1 MFKSAYNMQA
11 DTVLGAL
18 HTQPHLVQ
26 FSKYFYKVL
35 RCSCFTEEKMRY
47 RSKLSQEYT
56 AINQELISGT
66 VAV

>member
-11 DTVLGAL
+11 DTVLRAL

-35 RCSCFTEEKMRY
+35 RYSYFTGEKMRY
-47 RSKLSQEYT
+47 RSKLCQEYT
-56 AINQELISGT
+56 AIKRELILGT
-66 VAV
+66 MAV